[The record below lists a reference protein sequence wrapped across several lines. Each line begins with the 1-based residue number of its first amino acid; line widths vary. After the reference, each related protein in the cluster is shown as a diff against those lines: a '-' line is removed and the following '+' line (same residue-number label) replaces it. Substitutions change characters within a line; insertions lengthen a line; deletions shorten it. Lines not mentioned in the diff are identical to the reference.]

1 MKKNDISTKKCKYCK
16 SEIDKE
22 AKICPIC
29 KQKQGNKIVN
39 GIVKY
44 LVIWL
49 VLSGLIMGGLYAIS
63 NLFNQDI
70 KVDKNKIYEMN
81 ERIEFKDSAITVLS
95 YTTRER
101 ESDIWSA
108 GDGNEFYI
116 ITIKFENLSS
126 SEKGFYSSNFKLID
140 SNGETYSREDFV
152 KHEEMGSITLQ
163 ANGTA
168 TKDIRFAIPKGME
181 KVTLK
186 YDNGLFG
193 STVKIKI
200 K

>member
-63 NLFNQDI
+63 NLFNQDT

-81 ERIEFKDSAITVLS
+81 ERI
-95 YTTRER
+95 
-101 ESDIWSA
+101 
-108 GDGNEFYI
+108 
-116 ITIKFENLSS
+116 
-126 SEKGFYSSNFKLID
+126 
-140 SNGETYSREDFV
+140 
-152 KHEEMGSITLQ
+152 
-163 ANGTA
+163 
-168 TKDIRFAIPKGME
+168 
-181 KVTLK
+181 
-186 YDNGLFG
+186 
-193 STVKIKI
+193 
-200 K
+200 

>member
-22 AKICPIC
+22 AKICTIC

-63 NLFNQDI
+63 NLFNQDT

>member
-63 NLFNQDI
+63 NLFNQDT

-168 TKDIRFAIPKGME
+168 TKNIRFAILKGME

>member
-63 NLFNQDI
+63 NLFNQDT

-168 TKDIRFAIPKGME
+168 TKDIRFAIPKGW
-181 KVTLK
+181 KK
-186 YDNGLFG
+186 
-193 STVKIKI
+193 SH
-200 K
+200 

>member
-63 NLFNQDI
+63 NLFNQDT

-126 SEKGFYSSNFKLID
+126 SEKGVYSSNFKLID

>member
-63 NLFNQDI
+63 NLFNQDT

-168 TKDIRFAIPKGME
+168 TKNIRFAIPKGME

>member
-39 GIVKY
+39 GIVEY

-63 NLFNQDI
+63 NLFNQDT

-152 KHEEMGSITLQ
+152 KHKEMGSITLQ